1 MSNFYDRYIKRTI
14 GDCKSV
20 KEHNLKELKDDF
32 EEVLNDALT
41 SDEYLYTKVNIS
53 YISVITILVRS

>member
-1 MSNFYDRYIKRTI
+1 MMKSIEWWMNVRAEELRSVNKFYDRYRERTI

-20 KEHNLKELKDDF
+20 KEHNLRELEDDF

-41 SDEYLYTKVNIS
+41 CDE
-53 YISVITILVRS
+53 